1 MGLNAQTA
9 VPVFTAGQVL
19 TALQQTQ
26 INTGIP
32 VFANTSARDAAFGG
46 TGEKTLAEGQF
57 AYLEDT
63 NVTQFYDGAAWQSVG
78 GGAWTAYT
86 PTLGN
91 ATLGN
96 GTLTGTY
103 IQLGKLV
110 IGRASFTFGT
120 TSSLTGFGMT
130 VSLPVTASSS
140 TAVSGNTLIGDTGT
154 TTFFGAIFPDT
165 TTRVIPAVYN
175 VSATYATIAG
185 LTTAVPM
192 TWANTDTLVVNF
204 IYEAA

>member
-9 VPVFTAGQVL
+9 VPVFTAGQIL
-19 TALQQTQ
+19 TAAQVTQ
-26 INTGIP
+26 INTGVP
-32 VFANTSARDAAFGG
+32 VFANTTARDAAFGG

-86 PTLGN
+86 PTLTN

-96 GTLTGTY
+96 GTLTGSY

-110 IGRASFTFGT
+110 IGRVTFTFGS
-120 TSSLTGFGMT
+120 TSSLTGSGLD
-130 VSLPVTASSS
+130 VSLPVTAVAT
-140 TAVSGNTLIGDTGT
+140 TAGAGQTFIADTGT
-154 TTFFGAIFPDT
+154 ANYFGPTYLLSTTKVFPS
-165 TTRVIPAVYN
+165 VYN
-175 VSATYATIAG
+175 VSATYATVAG

-192 TWANTDTLVVNF
+192 TWANTDQFIVNF
-204 IYEAA
+204 FYEAA